1 MKDYNT
7 YILIQINNS
16 SLSGVIVIT
25 AAVAQSRLLSAR
37 SLHRSVRDLFGH
49 KVSQHH
55 LIEHL
60 HAAIDLSSVVVGGGS
75 RGRP

>member
-7 YILIQINNS
+7 YILIQLNNS
-16 SLSGVIVIT
+16 SLSGVIT
-25 AAVAQSRLLSAR
+25 AAVAPSRLLSAR